1 MGNFALLAE
10 CMMAEP
16 LEKGMYVP
24 KELPHGP
31 AIPFLS
37 VHPKEQEAGSWKD
50 IVTLMFIAA
59 CFRKP

>member
-37 VHPKEQEAGSWKD
+37 VHPKE
-50 IVTLMFIAA
+50 
-59 CFRKP
+59 